1 MELEFTLNEKINF
14 DEYITYWDSN
24 SKQNFNLSIYYMF
37 LTSISILRYH
47 VSKKKDFISVVDIA
61 ITVYFEEKKETK
73 HERLGYLDKDLI

>member
-1 MELEFTLNEKINF
+1 
-14 DEYITYWDSN
+14 
-24 SKQNFNLSIYYMF
+24 MF